1 MKATYSVFPKFLRH
15 LDTHQLAELV
25 HQVGLD
31 TVNVVIRD
39 GYRVDETSIGNE
51 LANYITDLKNE
62 GLAPYF
68 ATTGYTADYLAADPT
83 PLAIMA
89 DNGITQFRLGYF
101 WMKQGDARQ
110 SLTEARAGI
119 AALSELCER
128 NNIKAVYQVHHGTL
142 ISSAFAA
149 YGLVKD
155 TNPAYIGVELDP
167 GNQAHEGYEAWDK
180 SVSLLADYVVAVGI
194 KDVAWVKQRKLE
206 DRPTTEWRNQLVGLK
221 EGVTDWYELL
231 RALNRQNFA
240 GTFAFM
246 PFYHEDDPAKLV
258 EQLKLDVDYLRIA
271 QREVESE

>member
-1 MKATYSVFPKFLRH
+1 MKAAYSVFPKFLRH

-25 HQVGLD
+25 HEVGLD

-39 GYRVDETSIGNE
+39 GYRVNESSLESE
-51 LANYITDLKNE
+51 LASYITDLKSE
-62 GLAPYF
+62 GISPYF
-68 ATTGYTADYLAADPT
+68 ATTGYTADYLISDPT

-101 WMKQGDARQ
+101 WMKQGDARK
-110 SLTEARAGI
+110 SLTDAQTDI
-119 AALSELCER
+119 SALAKLCEQYK
-128 NNIKAVYQVHHGTL
+128 IQAVYQVHHGTL

-194 KDVAWVKQRKLE
+194 KDVAWIKQRKLD
-206 DRPTTEWRNQLVGLK
+206 DRPTTDWRNQWVGLK

-231 RALNRQNFA
+231 RALNRQNFN

-246 PFYHEDDPAKLV
+246 PFYHEDDFTKLV
-258 EQLKLDVDYLRIA
+258 EQLKTDVEYLRNA
-271 QREVESE
+271 QYEVESE